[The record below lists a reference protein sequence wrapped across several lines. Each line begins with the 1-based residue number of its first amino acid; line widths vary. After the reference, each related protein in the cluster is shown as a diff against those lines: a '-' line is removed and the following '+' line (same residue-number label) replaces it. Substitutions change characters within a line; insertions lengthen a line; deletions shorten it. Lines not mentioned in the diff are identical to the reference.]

1 METIGG
7 DRSNTGLVMKKA
19 EKKSSTS
26 IGASLT
32 RTTGKKRRAT
42 TITSLS
48 TWVSFCYTKPMPWR
62 LSTCHI
68 CNMQALYFMWVC
80 ACARLQQ
87 IKWCPRPDLR
97 RKYSVLEYFF
107 LNTRT
112 HNLCVRYS
120 YSYSMYAEFM
130 STSVYFSIYTVKTN
144 LFVVHKMKLT

>member
-7 DRSNTGLVMKKA
+7 DGSKTGLVMKKG
-19 EKKSSTS
+19 KNKSTS

-32 RTTGKKRRAT
+32 RTTWKKRRAT
-42 TITSLS
+42 TITSVS
-48 TWVSFCYTKPMPWR
+48 TWMSFCYTKPMPWK

-97 RKYSVLEYFF
+97 QKYSVLEYIFE
-107 LNTRT
+107 NTRT
-112 HNLCVRYS
+112 HITYVSGTRIHTQCTQNL
-120 YSYSMYAEFM
+120 
-130 STSVYFSIYTVKTN
+130 
-144 LFVVHKMKLT
+144 